1 MAEWSIAPVLK
12 TGRLARAS
20 GVQIP
25 LSPPLQTPA
34 HTLPPNGECERTST
48 TSCLSLSAFLASRES
63 VLSHSPFRVF
73 LSVGLRWRR
82 DGESWGQPRCFGEAS
97 HGGSQKAQEG
107 VFASRE
113 RSECGPQGEG
123 QEGLSEIP
131 LSFQFRTRGHGVLL
145 RGNRVVELRDQGSGV
160 QPVLRVLEGMLS
172 NCGFTSLM

>member
-25 LSPPLQTPA
+25 LSPPLYP
-34 HTLPPNGECERTST
+34 TLKLQFRTHGHG
-48 TSCLSLSAFLASRES
+48 
-63 VLSHSPFRVF
+63 VLLRGNRVVQ
-73 LSVGLRWRR
+73 LRAPGSGLQKTCGVKWRR

-97 HGGSQKAQEG
+97 YGGSQKAQEG
-107 VFASRE
+107 VFAPRE

-160 QPVLRVLEGMLS
+160 QPVLRALEGMLS